1 MNDGKGQFFFAL
13 GNDDPGYLVTGAEG
27 VTLGGRVY
35 AEGDVLDY
43 EGKQFVK
50 RIKPMPT

>member
-35 AEGDVLDY
+35 DY
-43 EGKQFVK
+43 EGKQYVK